1 MQNTNHTKPNHAFAN
16 ILLIGLLTGTLDAI
30 AACIWNYKVSPLVI
44 FKFIASGVFGK
55 AAFDGG
61 AGMVAWGLLFHY
73 FIAFSFS
80 AVFYLLYPTVIRLI
94 KDKYTAAIIFAL
106 ITWLITNLL
115 IVPLSQIGWKP
126 MGIKGI
132 LIGFGI
138 LIFTIGLPISLIADR
153 VYRKKAA

>member
-1 MQNTNHTKPNHAFAN
+1 MPTTDHKKPKQTFVN
-16 ILLIGLLTGTLDAI
+16 ILLLGLLTGTLDAI
-30 AACIWNYKVSPLVI
+30 AACIWSHKVSPLVI

-55 AAFDGG
+55 AAFAGG

-80 AVFYLLYPTVIRLI
+80 AVFYLLYPAFIRLI
-94 KDKYTAAIIFAL
+94 KDKYITAIVFAL

-115 IVPLSQIGWKP
+115 IVPLSRIGWKP
-126 MGIKGI
+126 MGIAGI

-138 LIFTIGLPISLIADR
+138 LIFTIGLPIALIGDR
-153 VYRKKAA
+153 VYRKKNM